1 MRTPNKLSDIQI
13 RNAKP
18 KDKNYKLSDGG
29 GLFLLITKAGGKLW
43 RYKYRFEGKEKLL
56 SLGGYPDIGLKE
68 AREKHHEA
76 RKLLASGISPSE
88 QRKAQKQSAALRSAN
103 SFEVIAREWFS
114 RYSQNWAVSHSK
126 TVNRRLERDIFPWVG
141 DRPISE
147 ITAPELLTVIR
158 QVEERGALETAH
170 RELNICGQVFR
181 YAIATGRAKRDPSD
195 DLRGALPP
203 VKSKHLAAITDPKRV
218 GELMRMIYGYEGSLI
233 VKCALKLAPLVFV
246 RPGELRQALWHD
258 FDWDKDEWRFT
269 VSKTDTEHIVPLS
282 RQSVSILKEIQYLTG
297 RGEFVFPSGRTPLRP
312 MSNNAILAAL
322 RSLGIPKSEMSGHGF
337 RAMARTLL
345 DEELKVRPDLVEH
358 QLAHAVKDP
367 LGRAYNRTQFLE
379 ERHQMMQQWADYLD
393 KLRTEV

>member
-43 RYKYRFEGKEKLL
+43 RYKYRFEGREKLL

-68 AREKHHEA
+68 ARESHHEA
-76 RKLLASGISPSE
+76 RKLLASGIDPCE
-88 QRKAQKQSAALRSAN
+88 HRKAQKQSAALRSAN

-126 TVNRRLERDIFPWVG
+126 TVTRRLEKDIFPWMG

-181 YAIATGRAKRDPSD
+181 YAIATGRAERDPSG

-246 RPGELRQALWHD
+246 RPGELRQALWQD
-258 FDWDKDEWRFT
+258 FDWDKKEWRFT
-269 VSKTDTEHIVPLS
+269 VTKTHTEHIVPLS

-393 KLRTEV
+393 KLRTDV